1 MGLKEN
7 ITDNRKKMGFTQEQL
22 AEKCNVSRQAVTKW
36 ESGESEPSI
45 AKVRI
50 LSTVFNISIDELI
63 AGTKNNAYYNN
74 SEKLQIDY
82 STLSAIAN
90 DLTKEYIDI
99 DDKLWKLI
107 LLEKL
112 YEVIKTRYIDS
123 NENVRDKYLLDN
135 TGLEDRIKSVKLF
148 VGEGCFTKELFQEYI
163 DGKYE
168 IDVIFEKLFKV
179 ISEKSSKVMEQY
191 DEKEKSKLARVYCKI
206 QNILGMMKK
215 YEQYSDTKIKELNTE
230 YRSLVIELKDD
241 NQMPNIVL
249 FYLQEIQEAWDNK
262 NVSLLNEL
270 SDDWW
275 KLKSFIW
282 GKISL

>member
-7 ITDNRKKMGFTQEQL
+7 IADCRKKMGLTQEQL

-63 AGTKNNAYYNN
+63 AGTKNNVSHNN

-82 STLSAIAN
+82 SMLSAIAN
-90 DLTKEYIDI
+90 DLTKEYINI
-99 DDKLWKLI
+99 DNEFWKLV
-107 LLEKL
+107 LLENIYKVL
-112 YEVIKTRYIDS
+112 KTKYIDS
-123 NENVRDKYLLDN
+123 NEKVRDEYLLDN
-135 TGLEDRIKSVKLF
+135 TKLEDRIKSTELF
-148 VGEGCFTKELFQEYI
+148 IGNSCFTKELFQEYV
-163 DGKYE
+163 DGKCE
-168 IDVIFEKLFKV
+168 IDIVFEKLFKV
-179 ISEKSSKVMEQY
+179 ISEKSSKVIEQD
-191 DEKEKSKLARVYCKI
+191 DEKGKSKLARAYCKI
-206 QNILGMMKK
+206 QNILVKMKK
-215 YEQYSDTKIKELNTE
+215 YEQYSDTKIKELDTE

-241 NQMPNIVL
+241 NQMSNIVL

-262 NVSLLNEL
+262 NISLLNEL
-270 SDDWW
+270 SEDWW

-282 GKISL
+282 GKITL

>member
-7 ITDNRKKMGFTQEQL
+7 IADYRKKMGLTQEQL

-63 AGTKNNAYYNN
+63 AGTKNNVSHNN

-82 STLSAIAN
+82 SMLSAIAN
-90 DLTKEYIDI
+90 DLTKEYINI
-99 DDKLWKLI
+99 DNEFWKLV
-107 LLEKL
+107 LLKNIYKVL
-112 YEVIKTRYIDS
+112 KTKYIDS
-123 NENVRDKYLLDN
+123 NEKVRDEYLLDN
-135 TGLEDRIKSVKLF
+135 TKLEDRIKSTKLF
-148 VGEGCFTKELFQEYI
+148 IGNSCFTKELFQEYV
-163 DGKYE
+163 DGKCE
-168 IDVIFEKLFKV
+168 IDIVFEKLFKV
-179 ISEKSSKVMEQY
+179 ISEKSSKVIEQD
-191 DEKEKSKLARVYCKI
+191 DEKGKSKLARAYCKI
-206 QNILGMMKK
+206 QNILVKMKK
-215 YEQYSDTKIKELNTE
+215 YEQYSDTKIKELDTE

-241 NQMPNIVL
+241 NQMSNIVL

-262 NVSLLNEL
+262 NISLLNEL
-270 SDDWW
+270 SEDWW

-282 GKISL
+282 GKITL

>member
-7 ITDNRKKMGFTQEQL
+7 IADYRKKMGLTQEQL

-63 AGTKNNAYYNN
+63 AGTKNNVSHNN

-82 STLSAIAN
+82 SMLSAIAN
-90 DLTKEYIDI
+90 YLTKEYINI
-99 DDKLWKLI
+99 DNEFWKLV
-107 LLEKL
+107 LLENIYKVL
-112 YEVIKTRYIDS
+112 KTKYIDS
-123 NENVRDKYLLDN
+123 NEKVRDEYLLDN
-135 TGLEDRIKSVKLF
+135 TKLEDRIKSTKLF
-148 VGEGCFTKELFQEYI
+148 IGNSCFTKELFQEYV
-163 DGKYE
+163 DGKCE
-168 IDVIFEKLFKV
+168 IDIVFEKLFKV
-179 ISEKSSKVMEQY
+179 ISEKSSKVIEQD
-191 DEKEKSKLARVYCKI
+191 DEKGKSKLARAYCKI
-206 QNILGMMKK
+206 QNILVKMKK
-215 YEQYSDTKIKELNTE
+215 YEQYSDTKIKELDTE

-241 NQMPNIVL
+241 NQMSNIVL

-262 NVSLLNEL
+262 NISLLNEL
-270 SDDWW
+270 SEDWW

-282 GKISL
+282 GKITL

>member
-7 ITDNRKKMGFTQEQL
+7 IADYRKKMGFTQEQL

-63 AGTKNNAYYNN
+63 AGTKNNVSHNN

-82 STLSAIAN
+82 SMLSAIAN
-90 DLTKEYIDI
+90 DLTKEYINI
-99 DDKLWKLI
+99 DNEFWKLV
-107 LLEKL
+107 LLENIYKVL
-112 YEVIKTRYIDS
+112 KTRYIDS
-123 NENVRDKYLLDN
+123 NEKVRDEYLLDN
-135 TGLEDRIKSVKLF
+135 TKLEDRIKSTKLF
-148 VGEGCFTKELFQEYI
+148 IGNSCFTKELFQEYV
-163 DGKYE
+163 DGKCE
-168 IDVIFEKLFKV
+168 IDIVFEKLFKV
-179 ISEKSSKVMEQY
+179 ISEKSSKVIEQD
-191 DEKEKSKLARVYCKI
+191 DEKGKSKLARAYCKI
-206 QNILGMMKK
+206 QNILVKMKK
-215 YEQYSDTKIKELNTE
+215 YEQYSDTKIKELDTE

-241 NQMPNIVL
+241 NQMSNIVL

-262 NVSLLNEL
+262 NISLLNEL
-270 SDDWW
+270 SEDWW

-282 GKISL
+282 GKITL